1 MKRIPF
7 RLEDTQEYQD
17 LLRQQEVEQSRTPA
31 SAIAQALRAKNV
43 GPVAVDP
50 AAKAQREYDYAT
62 QPPEVIQQGIAM
74 LPEAVQPVAELLAP
88 SRADLLTMGATKLGS
103 LAAKATGLA
112 KPAQGMVRELI
123 TYHGTPH
130 TFPAVPDNPLGA
142 FDASK
147 IGTGEGAQAFGHG
160 IYLAESPDV
169 ASGYKRILGNRE
181 FEIAGKKLYASSG
194 LSSRVLD
201 QQSKAETIAADAL
214 DDAMNAQSSVPAQFA
229 ANRLRQMA
237 RQYPE
242 EASSIND
249 ALNIIAD
256 WEQTGSASK
265 MSGALYTAD
274 LPDAMID
281 RMLNWDKPLSE
292 QPPAV
297 RKALERLNLKPKTVD
312 SMSRQ
317 ELINTLQYIDPN
329 GVWDDEASMLEFGSI
344 PSLDELKD
352 AAREMDIDEYLA
364 TSMAGSATATGQSLY
379 KQLAAKAGGGKS
391 PWSAEGQKAASE
403 ALRAA
408 GVRGIKYLDAA
419 SRGTGKGTRNFVVF
433 PGEESN
439 VKILKRE

>member
-88 SRADLLTMGATKLGS
+88 SRADLLTAGVTKLGS

-147 IGTGEGAQAFGHG
+147 IGTGEGAQAYGHG
-160 IYLAESPDV
+160 IYLAESPGVAASYRNLIARDPSRLTVDGNIVSTDDMYGRAVEDV
-169 ASGYKRILGNRE
+169 ARLGTKAALQHIDDNIRFNEKYAPDIAELYKNIRAKIETLDP
-181 FEIAGKKLYASSG
+181 K
-194 LSSRVLD
+194 RVSL
-201 QQSKAETIAADAL
+201 KEG
-214 DDAMNAQSSVPAQFA
+214 AM
-229 ANRLRQMA
+229 
-237 RQYPE
+237 
-242 EASSIND
+242 
-249 ALNIIAD
+249 
-256 WEQTGSASK
+256 
-265 MSGALYTAD
+265 YTAD

-281 RMLNWDKPLSE
+281 RMLDWDKPLSD
-292 QPPAV
+292 QPFNVQMAIYNDMIDAGYSKAIV
-297 RKALERLNLKPKTVD
+297 NDLLNRKTGMEFFRTLHNGLAQGESTALNLAKKLNLGEQGMLMGAPALV
-312 SMSRQ
+312 SAVIRQ
-317 ELINTLQYIDPN
+317 M
-329 GVWDDEASMLEFGSI
+329 GI
-344 PSLDELKD
+344 P
-352 AAREMDIDEYLA
+352 
-364 TSMAGSATATGQSLY
+364 
-379 KQLAAKAGGGKS
+379 
-391 PWSAEGQKAASE
+391 
-403 ALRAA
+403 
-408 GVRGIKYLDAA
+408 GIKYLDAS

>member
-1 MKRIPF
+1 MAMKRITF

-112 KPAQGMVRELI
+112 KPVQGMVRELI

-160 IYLAESPDV
+160 IYLAESPGVAASYRNLIARDPSRLTVDGNIVSTDDMYGRAVEDV
-169 ASGYKRILGNRE
+169 ARLGTTAALQHIDDNIRFNE
-181 FEIAGKKLYASSG
+181 KYAP
-194 LSSRVLD
+194 D
-201 QQSKAETIAADAL
+201 IAALYKNIRAKIETL
-214 DDAMNAQSSVPAQFA
+214 DPKRVSLKEGAM
-229 ANRLRQMA
+229 
-237 RQYPE
+237 
-242 EASSIND
+242 
-249 ALNIIAD
+249 
-256 WEQTGSASK
+256 
-265 MSGALYTAD
+265 YTAD

-281 RMLNWDKPLSE
+281 QMLDWDKPLSE

>member
-50 AAKAQREYDYAT
+50 AAKAQLEYDYAT

-74 LPEAVQPVAELLAP
+74 LPESVQPVAEFFAP
-88 SRADLLTMGATKLGS
+88 SRADLLTAGVTKLGS

-214 DDAMNAQSSVPAQFA
+214 DDAMNAQSSAPAQFA

-281 RMLNWDKPLSE
+281 QMLDWDKPLSD
-292 QPPAV
+292 QPFKVQMAIYNDMIDAGYSKASV
-297 RKALERLNLKPKTVD
+297 NDLLNRKTGMEFFRTLHNGLAQGESTALNLAKKLNLGE
-312 SMSRQ
+312 Q
-317 ELINTLQYIDPN
+317 
-329 GVWDDEASMLEFGSI
+329 GMLMGAPALVSAVMRRMGI
-344 PSLDELKD
+344 P
-352 AAREMDIDEYLA
+352 
-364 TSMAGSATATGQSLY
+364 
-379 KQLAAKAGGGKS
+379 
-391 PWSAEGQKAASE
+391 
-403 ALRAA
+403 
-408 GVRGIKYLDAA
+408 GIKYLDGG

-439 VKILKRE
+439 LKILKRE

>member
-50 AAKAQREYDYAT
+50 VAKAQREYDYAT

-88 SRADLLTMGATKLGS
+88 SRADLLTAGVTKLGS

-147 IGTGEGAQAFGHG
+147 IGTGEGAQAYGYG
-160 IYLAESPDV
+160 IYVAESPDTAKSYARMDSPFS
-169 ASGYKRILGNRE
+169 ASGLKGPAATVAALAKIDAPGGPSNAVKYLTDNYDS
-181 FEIAGKKLYASSG
+181 YASRYG
-194 LSSRVLD
+194 
-201 QQSKAETIAADAL
+201 KADVDAAIASL
-214 DDAMNAQSSVPAQFA
+214 Q
-229 ANRLRQMA
+229 
-237 RQYPE
+237 
-242 EASSIND
+242 
-249 ALNIIAD
+249 
-256 WEQTGSASK
+256 
-265 MSGALYTAD
+265 SGAVYTAD

-281 RMLNWDKPLSE
+281 QMLDWDKPLSD
-292 QPPAV
+292 QPFKVQMAIYNDMIDAGYSKAIV
-297 RKALERLNLKPKTVD
+297 NDLLNRKTGMEFFRTLHNGLAQGESTALNLAKKLNLGD
-312 SMSRQ
+312 Q
-317 ELINTLQYIDPN
+317 
-329 GVWDDEASMLEFGSI
+329 GMLMGAPALVSAVMRRMGI
-344 PSLDELKD
+344 P
-352 AAREMDIDEYLA
+352 
-364 TSMAGSATATGQSLY
+364 
-379 KQLAAKAGGGKS
+379 
-391 PWSAEGQKAASE
+391 
-403 ALRAA
+403 
-408 GVRGIKYLDAA
+408 GIKYLDAG

>member
-74 LPEAVQPVAELLAP
+74 LPEAVQPVAEFFAP
-88 SRADLLTMGATKLGS
+88 SRADLLTAGVTKLGS

-147 IGTGEGAQAFGHG
+147 IGTGEGAQAYGHG
-160 IYLAESPDV
+160 IYYAESPDV
-169 ASGYKRILGNRE
+169 ARS
-181 FEIAGKKLYASSG
+181 YATMNQASAP
-194 LSSRVLD
+194 SRA
-201 QQSKAETIAADAL
+201 SFI
-214 DDAMNAQSSVPAQFA
+214 
-229 ANRLRQMA
+229 RLRDQA
-237 RQYPE
+237 PQ
-242 EASSIND
+242 
-249 ALNIIAD
+249 
-256 WEQTGSASK
+256 GSAEWKHYDNLAKEGLGS
-265 MSGALYTAD
+265 LYTAD
-274 LPDAMID
+274 LPDEMID
-281 RMLNWDKPLSE
+281 RMLDWDKPLSE
-292 QPPAV
+292 QPQAV
-297 RKALERLNLKPKTVD
+297 RKALERLNVKPKTVD

>member
-31 SAIAQALRAKNV
+31 SAIAQALQAKNV

-88 SRADLLTMGATKLGS
+88 SRADLLTAGVTKLGS

-214 DDAMNAQSSVPAQFA
+214 DDAINAQSSAPAQFA

-249 ALNIIAD
+249 ALNIIAN
-256 WEQTGSASK
+256 WEKTGSASK

-281 RMLNWDKPLSE
+281 RMLDWDAPLSK
-292 QPPAV
+292 QPKSVQELTQRLRLLPGDPYN
-297 RKALERLNLKPKTVD
+297 LERYFNSKNPNKGPIGAEIYAAIAKHFEKSD
-312 SMSRQ
+312 DAWN
-317 ELINTLQYIDPN
+317 ELGLTP
-329 GVWDDEASMLEFGSI
+329 DETRNI
-344 PSLDELKD
+344 YD
-352 AAREMDIDEYLA
+352 AASRY
-364 TSMAGSATATGQSLY
+364 
-379 KQLAAKAGGGKS
+379 
-391 PWSAEGQKAASE
+391 ASR
-403 ALRAA
+403 LGIP
-408 GVRGIKYLDAA
+408 GVKYLDGA